1 VGFTKERQ
9 IQCYDSSNYR
19 NQTITLIVL
28 FFQFVYRDELRNE
41 DVALRLNSVRRLGTI
56 ALALGEERTR
66 RELIPFLNDNN
77 DDEDEVLLSVAEELG
92 KFVPLIGGP
101 EYAHFLLLPLET
113 LASVDETVVRDRAV
127 ESLCTIGLSM
137 PDTHL
142 IQYFIPL
149 IKRLASK
156 EWTARVS
163 ACRLFAIAYP
173 RVAAEV
179 QTDLRAGFVQLCR
192 DETPMVRRAAASA
205 LGAFADVIH
214 TTNDGQGVSSSSAS
228 ISSIVAG
235 GGGGTTPMPP
245 ASSSSPSPPSSQP
258 ATQQSSSQSFIATD
272 LLPVFLQ
279 LTSDDQDS
287 VRLIAVEACTPL
299 GKVLPISIATSDILP
314 VLQRFSEDK
323 SWRVRWNVAQQIPE
337 LSETLGST
345 IMLQYLLEPYIK
357 LLRDSEAE
365 VRAAAAEKI
374 AAMAKLMPADLVLQ
388 QFILAGP
395 AKELAG
401 DASQYVRGA
410 LASVVTELAPMV
422 GKEATNKQLL
432 PIFLELLKDDWPDV
446 RLGVIGKLDA
456 LNAVIGIQALSDSLL
471 PAIQELSDDKHW
483 RVRLA
488 IIGHIP
494 LLAAQLGAEFFD
506 AKLGPQC
513 LVWLQDGVFSIRE
526 AAIKCIADLAKE
538 FGPDWTKDHLVEAV
552 LSLGDNKNYLHRIT
566 VLHAAAALGRVVSME
581 VLSTLLLPAVVKGGQ
596 DGVPNVRFNAAKVL
610 EQMLPFLNTSMVDQL
625 VKPHLNQLMSD
636 PDQDVRY
643 FATRAMN
650 ACEYGVAAMS

>member
-1 VGFTKERQ
+1 
-9 IQCYDSSNYR
+9 
-19 NQTITLIVL
+19 
-28 FFQFVYRDELRNE
+28 
-41 DVALRLNSVRRLGTI
+41 
-56 ALALGEERTR
+56 
-66 RELIPFLNDNN
+66 
-77 DDEDEVLLSVAEELG
+77 
-92 KFVPLIGGP
+92 
-101 EYAHFLLLPLET
+101 
-113 LASVDETVVRDRAV
+113 
-127 ESLCTIGLSM
+127 M

-142 IQYFIPL
+142 VQYFIPL
-149 IKRLASK
+149 VKRLASK

-163 ACRLFAIAYP
+163 ACRLFAIAYS
-173 RVAAEV
+173 RVAPEV
-179 QTDLRAGFVQLCR
+179 QSDLRAGFVQLCR

-214 TTNDGQGVSSSSAS
+214 TTNDNQGVSSSSTS
-228 ISSIVAG
+228 TSSIIAG
-235 GGGGTTPMPP
+235 GGTAPMPP
-245 ASSSSPSPPSSQP
+245 ASSSSSPSPPQSQSQSQP
-258 ATQQSSSQSFIATD
+258 SSSTQSQSFIATD

-299 GKVLPISIATSDILP
+299 GKVLPISITTSDILP

-337 LSETLGST
+337 LSETLGSA

-494 LLAAQLGAEFFD
+494 LLSAQLGAEFFD

-538 FGPDWTKDHLVEAV
+538 FGPNWTKDHLVASV
-552 LSLGDNKNYLHRIT
+552 ISLGDNTNYLHRIT
-566 VLHAAAALGRVVSME
+566 VLHAAAALGPVVSRE
-581 VLSTLLLPAVVKGGQ
+581 VLSTSLLPAVVKGGQ

-610 EQMLPFLNTSMVDQL
+610 EQMLPFLDTSMVDQL
-625 VKPHLNQLMSD
+625 VKPNLNQLMSD
-636 PDQDVRY
+636 GDQDVRY
-643 FATRAMN
+643 FATRAMQ
-650 ACEYGVAAMS
+650 ACEHGVAAMS

>member
-1 VGFTKERQ
+1 MRQ
-9 IQCYDSSNYR
+9 SPSSFP
-19 NQTITLIVL
+19 

-127 ESLCTIGLSM
+127 ESICTIGLSM

-179 QTDLRAGFVQLCR
+179 QSDLRTGFVHLCR

-214 TTNDGQGVSSSSAS
+214 KTYYDPGVSSSSANT
-228 ISSIVAG
+228 SSIIAG
-235 GGGGTTPMPP
+235 GGDDDGGTAPMPP
-245 ASSSSPSPPSSQP
+245 ASSSSPPSSQP
-258 ATQQSSSQSFIATD
+258 QPSTSQSFIATD

-337 LSETLGST
+337 LSETLGSA

-526 AAIKCIADLAKE
+526 AAIKCIAELAKE

-552 LSLGDNKNYLHRIT
+552 LSLGDNNNYLHRIT
-566 VLHAAAALGRVVSME
+566 VLHAAAALGRVVSRE
-581 VLSTLLLPAVVKGGQ
+581 VLLTSLLPAVVKGGQ

-643 FATRAMN
+643 FATKAMN
-650 ACEYGVAAMS
+650 ACEHGVAAMS